1 MTPSTA
7 PLLPPPAAAQ
17 DVAKD
22 YRLDGETVHALRGVT
37 MTVAGNDFVAI
48 IGPSGCGKSTLLH
61 VLGAVDVPTAGQLRF
76 FGRDATTMTDADRTA
91 LRLRAFGFVFQR
103 FFLLPML
110 TAAENVSLPLR
121 EAGSPKRER
130 DARVLETLDYVGL
143 GHRARHKPGQMS
155 GGEQQRVAIARALVH
170 RPGLLLADEP
180 TGELDE
186 TTGNQIAALLER
198 VHAGG
203 TAVVLVTHNIDL
215 AARAGRRLTMRDGR
229 IVEDHS

>member
-1 MTPSTA
+1 MTV
-7 PLLPPPAAAQ
+7 PAAAH
-17 DVAKD
+17 DVTKD
-22 YRLDGETVHALRGVT
+22 YKLDGEVIHALRGVT
-37 MTVAGNDFVAI
+37 ISVSERDFAAI
-48 IGPSGCGKSTLLH
+48 VGPSGCGKSTLLH
-61 VLGAVDVPTAGQLRF
+61 VLGAVDVPSAGQLQF
-76 FGRDATTMTDADRTA
+76 FGRDAATLTDAGRTA

-110 TAAENVSLPLR
+110 SAAENVSLPLR
-121 EAGSPKRER
+121 EAGVPKRER
-130 DARVLETLDYVGL
+130 EARVLEILDYVGL
-143 GHRARHKPGQMS
+143 AHRARHKPGQMS

-170 RPGLLLADEP
+170 RPALLLADEP

-203 TAVVLVTHNIDL
+203 TAVVLVTHNPEL

-229 IVEDHS
+229 IVDEHS